1 MVKINLLPYRERR
14 EKVWLLQYLLYFGG
28 MLLAAS
34 LVASLLWIR
43 QNHQIGNLESE
54 VANVQTELDKLK
66 EVVEETRK
74 YEEKLE
80 ALEKKVQIISQLE
93 KNQQGPVHIL
103 DEISQKL
110 SEHVWLTS
118 MTEQNF
124 QITFQG
130 YSLSNEGIANFMKN
144 LQKSRYFSNIELL
157 QSVQETY
164 PNSPEKVLNFTIT
177 LKAQPDV
184 MEETDGGQQG

>member
-14 EKVWLLQYLLYFGG
+14 EKVRLLQYLLYFGG

-43 QNHQIGNLESE
+43 QNHQIGNLENE
-54 VANVQTELDKLK
+54 ITNVQTELDKLK

-93 KNQQGPVHIL
+93 KNQQGPVRIL
-103 DEISQKL
+103 DEISRKL

-164 PNSPEKVLNFTIT
+164 PNSQEKVLNFTIT